1 MARIVVGFDSTASE
15 ALVAAAARLA
25 QALGS
30 EVVGVFVEAPA
41 ALHLAEL
48 PFAVLVEH
56 SGRVQSLDA
65 ERVQRLWRVAATRA
79 ESELSRAAERENV
92 RVSFRVRRGQFLG
105 ELEAVAEER
114 DVIVIDAGRA
124 LPRRHRAH
132 GSVAVASE
140 RPESILPL
148 LDLAHLHREALA
160 LVPTSRRAAEAW
172 SHARAAAPHRRSDR
186 FHAGQRGSAR
196 RRCPSGAGSCGPD
209 GRLGRHLQ
217 TLRQKSSA
225 RWRRALSPLFL
236 ANSRGEACSDPR
248 KSRLGS

>member
-148 LDLAHLHREALA
+148 LDLAHSVQPAERLLA
-160 LVPTSRRAAEAW
+160 LVPTSCRAAAEAW
-172 SHARAAAPHRRSDR
+172 SHARALPLRIAVLTDFTPANV
-186 FHAGQRGSAR
+186 AR
-196 RRCPSGAGSCGPD
+196 RAAELG
-209 GRLGRHLQ
+209 GRLLVVRTDDWGDDLQ
-217 TLRQKSSA
+217 TLRQK
-225 RWRRALSPLFL
+225 LECPLVL
-236 ANSRGEACSDPR
+236 VR
-248 KSRLGS
+248 